1 MTNKLEYY
9 TRNQVCDLLGIKRH
23 TLKMMIDDGDIVVFK
38 LGKKQV
44 ILKSEYVRF
53 IGGCDEQR

>member
-9 TRNQVCDLLGIKRH
+9 TRPEICDLLGIKRH
-23 TLKMMIDDGDIVVFK
+23 TLKMMIDDGDIATFK

-53 IGGCDEQR
+53 IGGCDVG